1 MNTEAVNQEYQT
13 VNLSQL
19 TESLSNPRKT
29 FEHKALKEMAES
41 IRAVG
46 LLQPI
51 LVRPTATEGRFEI
64 VAGARR
70 FRAARLAEIESV
82 SVRVCQLS
90 DAQALEA
97 QVIENLIRADVHPYE
112 ETQGFLALMR
122 LDPTRYTAQELA
134 AKTGKS
140 VTFVLQRLKLADLI
154 PAAAKSF
161 QKDEIATG
169 HALLLARLSTPQQ
182 VEAFPHCFADVWLEG
197 KQKKRLVNVA
207 EFSHYIE
214 SNIILELSEAPFSR
228 EDDTLYPAAG
238 ACLNCPKRSGFN
250 TLLFPDVK
258 KDSCFDPACY
268 GEKVTRFIAASNLVQ
283 LAGDYRS
290 VPQGSAIVPRSKYT
304 VLKSGDRCGHAT
316 QGIVAIGNNTGA
328 ILTVCTSIECEKH
341 STVKPRPMPAAFGA
355 NPDAEDEPEPN
366 PIQGLRQ
373 EGRSDQQPPRDF
385 RRIEQKVKEET
396 VAQLRNEIGE
406 KIFTVPSADSME
418 LLAFM
423 VAYAVEDY
431 AEDFLTLWKVA
442 PQDEE
447 SNVETFEQLLAH
459 LASLSGK
466 EQTAAIFDMLLFSA
480 GGCDAY
486 NYRVSPT
493 VAKAAQL
500 YGVNVEEV
508 ETRVRRG
515 IMAQEAP
522 QIPQDQRGES
532 ADSEAA
538 AEPGNDATP
547 SPEDQLDETEMP
559 ELQDAEDTTADE
571 AEAQPAEA
579 EEVEQQEEEAS
590 TAAEPEEQP
599 RGKAEAAQDDEEE
612 PAEAEEAQQQEE
624 EASTIAEAEEQPT
637 VSAEATQGDEEEP
650 AEAEEV
656 QQQEEEA
663 STIVEAEEQP
673 TVSAEAAKNPGE
685 EQAEAQGTTKPPK
698 PRNRTRKGSGRTKRA
713 TITPPAKAAK
723 KRTAKG

>member
-82 SVRVCQLS
+82 SVRVCQLT

-122 LDPTRYTAQELA
+122 LDPARYTAQELA

-182 VEAFPHCFADVWLEG
+182 VEAFPHCFADVWLDS

-207 EFSHYIE
+207 EFSHYID

-228 EDDTLYPAAG
+228 EDDSLYPAAG

-283 LAGDYRS
+283 LAGDYRA

-341 STVKPRPMPAAFGA
+341 STVHPRPMRRSAAAPRLPA
-355 NPDAEDEPEPN
+355 
-366 PIQGLRQ
+366 
-373 EGRSDQQPPRDF
+373 
-385 RRIEQKVKEET
+385 
-396 VAQLRNEIGE
+396 
-406 KIFTVPSADSME
+406 
-418 LLAFM
+418 
-423 VAYAVEDY
+423 
-431 AEDFLTLWKVA
+431 
-442 PQDEE
+442 
-447 SNVETFEQLLAH
+447 H
-459 LASLSGK
+459 
-466 EQTAAIFDMLLFSA
+466 
-480 GGCDAY
+480 
-486 NYRVSPT
+486 
-493 VAKAAQL
+493 
-500 YGVNVEEV
+500 
-508 ETRVRRG
+508 
-515 IMAQEAP
+515 
-522 QIPQDQRGES
+522 RGES
-532 ADSEAA
+532 EGTDRRAA
-538 AEPGNDATP
+538 SQGVWRENLYRSIRRQHGAFGVHGCLCGGRLRRGFSYPLESRAAGRR
-547 SPEDQLDETEMP
+547 
-559 ELQDAEDTTADE
+559 
-571 AEAQPAEA
+571 
-579 EEVEQQEEEAS
+579 EQ
-590 TAAEPEEQP
+590 
-599 RGKAEAAQDDEEE
+599 R
-612 PAEAEEAQQQEE
+612 
-624 EASTIAEAEEQPT
+624 
-637 VSAEATQGDEEEP
+637 
-650 AEAEEV
+650 
-656 QQQEEEA
+656 
-663 STIVEAEEQP
+663 
-673 TVSAEAAKNPGE
+673 
-685 EQAEAQGTTKPPK
+685 
-698 PRNRTRKGSGRTKRA
+698 
-713 TITPPAKAAK
+713 
-723 KRTAKG
+723 

>member
-13 VNLSQL
+13 VTLSQL
-19 TESLSNPRKT
+19 TESLTNPRKT
-29 FEHKALKEMAES
+29 FDHKTLNEMAES

-70 FRAARLAEIESV
+70 FRAARLAEVESV
-82 SVRVCQLS
+82 CVRVCQLT
-90 DAQALEA
+90 DAQTLEA
-97 QVIENLIRADVHPYE
+97 QLIENLVRADVHPYE

-122 LDPTRYTAQELA
+122 LDPARYTAQELA

-283 LAGDYRS
+283 LAGDYRA

-341 STVKPRPMPAAFGA
+341 STVQRRPMPAAFGA
-355 NPDAEDEPEPN
+355 NPDAEDEEEPN

-373 EGRSDQQPPRDF
+373 DGRADQPPPRDF
-385 RRIEQKVKEET
+385 RRIEEKVKEET
-396 VAQLRNEIGE
+396 AAQLRKEFGE

-486 NYRVSPT
+486 NYRVSPS

-500 YGVNVEEV
+500 YGVNIEEV

-515 IMAQEAP
+515 IMDQEAP
-522 QIPQDQRGES
+522 QIPQEQRGES

-538 AEPGNDATP
+538 AEPENDATP
-547 SPEDQLDETEMP
+547 SPEEQLDEPEMP
-559 ELQDAEDTTADE
+559 ELQDAEDATSTADE
-571 AEAQPAEA
+571 EEPAEA
-579 EEVEQQEEEAS
+579 EEAQQQEEEAS
-590 TAAEPEEQP
+590 TVTEAEEQHTVN
-599 RGKAEAAQDDEEE
+599 AEAAQDDEEE
-612 PAEAEEAQQQEE
+612 PAEAEEVQQQEE

-637 VSAEATQGDEEEP
+637 VSAEAAQNPGEEP
-650 AEAEEV
+650 AEA
-656 QQQEEEA
+656 QR
-663 STIVEAEEQP
+663 
-673 TVSAEAAKNPGE
+673 
-685 EQAEAQGTTKPPK
+685 TTKPPK

-713 TITPPAKAAK
+713 AITPPAKAAK

>member
-1 MNTEAVNQEYQT
+1 
-13 VNLSQL
+13 
-19 TESLSNPRKT
+19 
-29 FEHKALKEMAES
+29 
-41 IRAVG
+41 
-46 LLQPI
+46 
-51 LVRPTATEGRFEI
+51 
-64 VAGARR
+64 
-70 FRAARLAEIESV
+70 
-82 SVRVCQLS
+82 
-90 DAQALEA
+90 
-97 QVIENLIRADVHPYE
+97 
-112 ETQGFLALMR
+112 
-122 LDPTRYTAQELA
+122 
-134 AKTGKS
+134 
-140 VTFVLQRLKLADLI
+140 LKLADLI

-182 VEAFPHCFADVWLEG
+182 VEAFPHCFADIWLEG

-207 EFSHYIE
+207 EFSHYID

-283 LAGDYRS
+283 LAGDYRA

-341 STVKPRPMPAAFGA
+341 STVQRRPMPAAFGA
-355 NPDAEDEPEPN
+355 NPDAEDEEEPN

-373 EGRSDQQPPRDF
+373 EGHADQPPPRDF
-385 RRIEQKVKEET
+385 RRIEEKVKEQT
-396 VAQLRNEIGE
+396 AAQLRKEFGE

-447 SNVETFEQLLAH
+447 SNVETFDQLLAH

-486 NYRVSPT
+486 NYRVSPS

-500 YGVNVEEV
+500 YGVNIEEV

-515 IMAQEAP
+515 IMDQEAP
-522 QIPQDQRGES
+522 QIPQEQRGES

-538 AEPGNDATP
+538 AEPENDATP
-547 SPEDQLDETEMP
+547 SPEEQLDEPEMP
-559 ELQDAEDTTADE
+559 ELQDAEDATADE

-590 TAAEPEEQP
+590 TAAEAEEQP
-599 RGKAEAAQDDEEE
+599 TVNAEAAQDDEEE
-612 PAEAEEAQQQEE
+612 PAEAGEARQQEE

-637 VSAEATQGDEEEP
+637 VN
-650 AEAEEV
+650 
-656 QQQEEEA
+656 
-663 STIVEAEEQP
+663 
-673 TVSAEAAKNPGE
+673 AEAAQNPGE

-713 TITPPAKAAK
+713 AITPPAKAAK

>member
-19 TESLSNPRKT
+19 TESLTNPRKT
-29 FEHKALKEMAES
+29 FDHKALKEMADS
-41 IRAVG
+41 ICAVG

-82 SVRVCQLS
+82 PVRVCELT
-90 DAQALEA
+90 DAQVIEA

-122 LDPTRYTAQELA
+122 LDPARYTAHELA

-169 HALLLARLSTPQQ
+169 HALLLARLSPAQQ
-182 VEAFPHCFADVWLEG
+182 EEAFPHCFADVWLEG
-197 KQKKRLVNVA
+197 KQKKRLVNVT
-207 EFSHYIE
+207 EFSHYID

-228 EDDTLYPAAG
+228 EDDTLYPEAG

-258 KDSCFDPACY
+258 KDSCFDAACY

-283 LAGDYRS
+283 LAGDYRA
-290 VPQGSAIVPRSKYT
+290 VPQGSATVPRSKYT
-304 VLKSGDRCGHAT
+304 VLKSGDRCSYAT
-316 QGIVAIGNNTGA
+316 QGIVAIGHNAGA

-366 PIQGLRQ
+366 ATQGFEQDR
-373 EGRSDQQPPRDF
+373 RSDQQPPRDF
-385 RRIEQKVKEET
+385 RRIEQKVKEAT
-396 VAQLRNEIGE
+396 AAQLRKEFGE
-406 KIFTVPSADSME
+406 KIFTVSSADSME

-447 SNVETFEQLLAH
+447 SNVETFDQLLAH
-459 LASLSGK
+459 LAGLSGK

-500 YGVNVEEV
+500 YGVSVEEV

-538 AEPGNDATP
+538 AEAENDATP
-547 SPEDQLDETEMP
+547 LPEDQLDESEMP
-559 ELQDAEDTTADE
+559 ELQEAEDATATADE
-571 AEAQPAEA
+571 AEEEPAET
-579 EEVEQQEEEAS
+579 EEAEQQKEEAS
-590 TAAEPEEQP
+590 TV
-599 RGKAEAAQDDEEE
+599 
-612 PAEAEEAQQQEE
+612 
-624 EASTIAEAEEQPT
+624 AEAEEQPT
-637 VSAEATQGDEEEP
+637 VNAEAVQDDEEEP

-656 QQQEEEA
+656 QQQEEGA
-663 STIVEAEEQP
+663 STIAEAEEQP
-673 TVSAEAAKNPGE
+673 TVNAEAARNPGE
-685 EQAEAQGTTKPPK
+685 QPAEAQATTKQPK
-698 PRNRTRKGSGRTKRA
+698 PRSRAGKGSGRTKRA
-713 TITPPAKAAK
+713 ATTPPTKAAK

>member
-1 MNTEAVNQEYQT
+1 
-13 VNLSQL
+13 
-19 TESLSNPRKT
+19 
-29 FEHKALKEMAES
+29 
-41 IRAVG
+41 
-46 LLQPI
+46 
-51 LVRPTATEGRFEI
+51 
-64 VAGARR
+64 
-70 FRAARLAEIESV
+70 
-82 SVRVCQLS
+82 
-90 DAQALEA
+90 
-97 QVIENLIRADVHPYE
+97 
-112 ETQGFLALMR
+112 LMR
-122 LDPTRYTAQELA
+122 LDPARYTAQELA

-182 VEAFPHCFADVWLEG
+182 VEAFPHCFADVWLDS
-197 KQKKRLVNVA
+197 KQKKRLVSVT
-207 EFSHYIE
+207 EFNHYID

-268 GEKVTRFIAASNLVQ
+268 GEKVSRFIAASNLVQ
-283 LAGDYRS
+283 LAGDYRA

-341 STVKPRPMPAAFGA
+341 STVQRRPMPAAFGA
-355 NPDAEDEPEPN
+355 NPDAEDEEEPN
-366 PIQGLRQ
+366 PVQGLRQ
-373 EGRSDQQPPRDF
+373 EGRADQPQPRDF
-385 RRIEQKVKEET
+385 RHIEQKVKEET
-396 VAQLRNEIGE
+396 AAQLRKEFGE
-406 KIFTVPSADSME
+406 KIFTVPSADSMG

-515 IMAQEAP
+515 IMAQEDQ
-522 QIPQDQRGES
+522 QIPQDQRDES
-532 ADSEAA
+532 
-538 AEPGNDATP
+538 
-547 SPEDQLDETEMP
+547 EMS
-559 ELQDAEDTTADE
+559 ELQDAEEATATADE
-571 AEAQPAEA
+571 AEEQPAEA
-579 EEVEQQEEEAS
+579 EEAQQQEEEAS
-590 TAAEPEEQP
+590 TIAEAEEQP
-599 RGKAEAAQDDEEE
+599 TVNAEAAQDDEEE

-624 EASTIAEAEEQPT
+624 EASTVVEAEEQPT
-637 VSAEATQGDEEEP
+637 VNAEATQDDEEEP

-656 QQQEEEA
+656 QQQEERA
-663 STIVEAEEQP
+663 STIAEAEEQP
-673 TVSAEAAKNPGE
+673 TVSAEAAQNPGE
-685 EQAEAQGTTKPPK
+685 EPAEVKGTPKPPK
-698 PRNRTRKGSGRTKRA
+698 PRNRTRKRSARTKRA
-713 TITPPAKAAK
+713 VITPPAKAAK
-723 KRTAKG
+723 KRTSKG

>member
-13 VNLSQL
+13 VTLSQL
-19 TESLSNPRKT
+19 TESLTNPRKT
-29 FEHKALKEMAES
+29 FDHKALNEMAES

-122 LDPTRYTAQELA
+122 LDPARYTAQELA

-207 EFSHYIE
+207 EFSHYID

-228 EDDTLYPAAG
+228 EDDSLYPAAG

-283 LAGDYRS
+283 LAGDYRA

-341 STVKPRPMPAAFGA
+341 STVQPRPMPAAFGA
-355 NPDAEDEPEPN
+355 NPDAEDEEEPN

-373 EGRSDQQPPRDF
+373 EGRADQPPPRDF
-385 RRIEQKVKEET
+385 RRIEQKVKEQT
-396 VAQLRNEIGE
+396 AAQLRKEFGE

-486 NYRVSPT
+486 NYRVSPS

-508 ETRVRRG
+508 ETRVRRD

-522 QIPQDQRGES
+522 QIPQEQRGES
-532 ADSEAA
+532 ADSEATV
-538 AEPGNDATP
+538 EPGNDATP
-547 SPEDQLDETEMP
+547 SPEDQLDEPEMP
-559 ELQDAEDTTADE
+559 ELQDAEAAQGDE
-571 AEAQPAEA
+571 EEPAETEEAQQQEEVASTAAEA
-579 EEVEQQEEEAS
+579 EEQPTANAEAAQGDEEEPAETEEAQQQEEEAS
-590 TAAEPEEQP
+590 TVAEAEEQP
-599 RGKAEAAQDDEEE
+599 TVNAEAAQDDEEE

-624 EASTIAEAEEQPT
+624 EASTEIEAEEQPT
-637 VSAEATQGDEEEP
+637 VNVEAAQEPGEEP
-650 AEAEEV
+650 AEV
-656 QQQEEEA
+656 
-663 STIVEAEEQP
+663 
-673 TVSAEAAKNPGE
+673 
-685 EQAEAQGTTKPPK
+685 QGTPKPPK
-698 PRNRTRKGSGRTKRA
+698 PRSRTKKGNGRTKRA
-713 TITPPAKAAK
+713 AITPPTKAAK

>member
-1 MNTEAVNQEYQT
+1 
-13 VNLSQL
+13 
-19 TESLSNPRKT
+19 
-29 FEHKALKEMAES
+29 
-41 IRAVG
+41 
-46 LLQPI
+46 LQPI

-82 SVRVCQLS
+82 PVRVRELT
-90 DAQALEA
+90 DAQVIEA

-122 LDPTRYTAQELA
+122 LDPARYTAHELA

-341 STVKPRPMPAAFGA
+341 STVQRRPMPAGFNSTPVSPGA

-366 PIQGLRQ
+366 ATQGFEQDR
-373 EGRSDQQPPRDF
+373 RSDQQPPRDF
-385 RRIEQKVKEET
+385 RHIEQKVKEQT
-396 VAQLRNEIGE
+396 AAQLRKEFGE
-406 KIFTVPSADSME
+406 KIFTVPSADSMG

-447 SNVETFEQLLAH
+447 SNVETFDQLLAH

-486 NYRVSPT
+486 NYRVSPS

-500 YGVNVEEV
+500 YGVSVEEV

-538 AEPGNDATP
+538 AEPANDATP
-547 SPEDQLDETEMP
+547 LPEDQLDESEMP
-559 ELQDAEDTTADE
+559 ELQDAEEATATADE
-571 AEAQPAEA
+571 AEEQPTVNAEA
-579 EEVEQQEEEAS
+579 
-590 TAAEPEEQP
+590 T
-599 RGKAEAAQDDEEE
+599 QDDEEE

-637 VSAEATQGDEEEP
+637 VNAEAAQGDKEEP

-663 STIVEAEEQP
+663 STITEAEEQP
-673 TVSAEAAKNPGE
+673 TVSAEAAQNPGE

-713 TITPPAKAAK
+713 AITPPAKAAK

>member
-19 TESLSNPRKT
+19 TESLTNPRKT
-29 FEHKALKEMAES
+29 FDHKALNEMAES

-70 FRAARLAEIESV
+70 FRAARLAEIDSV

-122 LDPTRYTAQELA
+122 LDPARYTAQELA

-182 VEAFPHCFADVWLEG
+182 VEAFPHCFADIWLEG

-207 EFSHYIE
+207 EFSHYID

-283 LAGDYRS
+283 LAGDYRA

-341 STVKPRPMPAAFGA
+341 STVQRRPMPAAFGA
-355 NPDAEDEPEPN
+355 NPDAEDEEEPN

-373 EGRSDQQPPRDF
+373 EGRADQQPPRDF
-385 RRIEQKVKEET
+385 RRIEEKVKEQT
-396 VAQLRNEIGE
+396 AAQLRKEFGE
-406 KIFTVPSADSME
+406 KIFTVPSADSMA

-466 EQTAAIFDMLLFSA
+466 EQTTAIFDMLLFSA

-486 NYRVSPT
+486 NYRVSPS

-508 ETRVRRG
+508 ETRVRRD

-522 QIPQDQRGES
+522 QIPQDQRDVS
-532 ADSEAA
+532 ADSLAA
-538 AEPGNDATP
+538 AEPENDATP
-547 SPEDQLDETEMP
+547 SPEDQLDESEMS
-559 ELQDAEDTTADE
+559 ELQDAEEATATADE
-571 AEAQPAEA
+571 AE
-579 EEVEQQEEEAS
+579 
-590 TAAEPEEQP
+590 EQP
-599 RGKAEAAQDDEEE
+599 
-612 PAEAEEAQQQEE
+612 
-624 EASTIAEAEEQPT
+624 AEAEEQPT
-637 VSAEATQGDEEEP
+637 VN
-650 AEAEEV
+650 
-656 QQQEEEA
+656 
-663 STIVEAEEQP
+663 
-673 TVSAEAAKNPGE
+673 AEAAQNPGE

-713 TITPPAKAAK
+713 AIAPPAKAAK

>member
-19 TESLSNPRKT
+19 TESLTNPRKT
-29 FEHKALKEMAES
+29 FDHKALDEMAES

-82 SVRVCQLS
+82 SVRVCQLT

-122 LDPTRYTAQELA
+122 LDPVRYTAQELA

-161 QKDEIATG
+161 HKDEIATG
-169 HALLLARLSTPQQ
+169 HALLLARLSPAQQ

-207 EFSHYIE
+207 EFSHYID

-228 EDDTLYPAAG
+228 EDDTLYPEAG

-258 KDSCFDPACY
+258 KDSCFDAACY

-304 VLKSGDRCGHAT
+304 ILKSGDRCGHAT

-341 STVKPRPMPAAFGA
+341 STVQPRPMPAAFGASSFTPGA

-373 EGRSDQQPPRDF
+373 EGRADQPPPRDF
-385 RRIEQKVKEET
+385 RRIEEKVKEQT
-396 VAQLRNEIGE
+396 AAQLRKEFGE

-447 SNVETFEQLLAH
+447 SNEASGEPFDQLLAH
-459 LASLSGK
+459 LAGLSGK
-466 EQTAAIFDMLLFSA
+466 EQTTAIFDMLLFSA

-486 NYRVSPT
+486 NYRVSPS

-500 YGVNVEEV
+500 YGVNIEEV

-522 QIPQDQRGES
+522 QIPQDKRGES
-532 ADSEAA
+532 ADSETA

-547 SPEDQLDETEMP
+547 SPEDQLDESEMP
-559 ELQDAEDTTADE
+559 ELQDAEDATAAADE
-571 AEAQPAEA
+571 AEAQQAE
-579 EEVEQQEEEAS
+579 
-590 TAAEPEEQP
+590 T
-599 RGKAEAAQDDEEE
+599 
-612 PAEAEEAQQQEE
+612 EEAQQQEE
-624 EASTIAEAEEQPT
+624 EASTVAE
-637 VSAEATQGDEEEP
+637 S
-650 AEAEEV
+650 
-656 QQQEEEA
+656 
-663 STIVEAEEQP
+663 EEQP
-673 TVSAEAAKNPGE
+673 TVSAEAAQNSGE
-685 EQAEAQGTTKPPK
+685 EPVEAQGTPKPPK
-698 PRNRTRKGSGRTKRA
+698 PRSKAGKRSARTKRA
-713 TITPPAKAAK
+713 AITPPAKAAK
-723 KRTAKG
+723 KRTSKG

>member
-19 TESLSNPRKT
+19 TESLTNPRKT
-29 FEHKALKEMAES
+29 FDHKTLNEMAES

-82 SVRVCQLS
+82 SVRVCQLT

-122 LDPTRYTAQELA
+122 LDPARYTAQELA

-207 EFSHYIE
+207 EFSHYID

-341 STVKPRPMPAAFGA
+341 STVQPRPMPAAFGA
-355 NPDAEDEPEPN
+355 NPDAEDEEEPN

-373 EGRSDQQPPRDF
+373 EGRADQPPPRDF

-396 VAQLRNEIGE
+396 AAQLRKEFGE

-466 EQTAAIFDMLLFSA
+466 EQTTAIFDMLLFSA

-486 NYRVSPT
+486 NYRVSPS

-500 YGVNVEEV
+500 YGVSVEEV

-515 IMAQEAP
+515 IMDQEAQ
-522 QIPQDQRGES
+522 QIPQDQRDES

-538 AEPGNDATP
+538 AERENDATP
-547 SPEDQLDETEMP
+547 SPEEQLDEPEMP
-559 ELQDAEDTTADE
+559 ELQDAEDATADE
-571 AEAQPAEA
+571 AEVQQAENEEAQR
-579 EEVEQQEEEAS
+579 QEEEAS
-590 TAAEPEEQP
+590 TVAKAEEQSTVN
-599 RGKAEAAQDDEEE
+599 AEATQGDEEE

-624 EASTIAEAEEQPT
+624 VASTIAEAEEQPT
-637 VSAEATQGDEEEP
+637 VSAEAAQ
-650 AEAEEV
+650 
-656 QQQEEEA
+656 
-663 STIVEAEEQP
+663 
-673 TVSAEAAKNPGE
+673 NPGE
-685 EQAEAQGTTKPPK
+685 VPAEVQGTPKPPK
-698 PRNRTRKGSGRTKRA
+698 PRSKASKRSGRTKRA
-713 TITPPAKAAK
+713 AITPPAKAAK
-723 KRTAKG
+723 KRTSKG

>member
-82 SVRVCQLS
+82 SVRVCQLT

-122 LDPTRYTAQELA
+122 LDPARYTAQELA

-182 VEAFPHCFADVWLEG
+182 VEAFPHCFADVWLDS

-207 EFSHYIE
+207 EFSHYID

-228 EDDTLYPAAG
+228 EDDSLYPAAG

-283 LAGDYRS
+283 LAGDYRA

-341 STVKPRPMPAAFGA
+341 STVQPRPMPAAFGASPVTPGA

-366 PIQGLRQ
+366 SIQGHR
-373 EGRSDQQPPRDF
+373 EDSRSDQQPPRDF

-396 VAQLRNEIGE
+396 AAQLRKEFGE

-500 YGVNVEEV
+500 YGVSVEEV

-515 IMAQEAP
+515 IMAQEAQ

-538 AEPGNDATP
+538 AEPANDATP
-547 SPEDQLDETEMP
+547 MPEDELDETEMP
-559 ELQDAEDTTADE
+559 ELQEAEEATATADE
-571 AEAQPAEA
+571 AEAQPAE
-579 EEVEQQEEEAS
+579 
-590 TAAEPEEQP
+590 T
-599 RGKAEAAQDDEEE
+599 
-612 PAEAEEAQQQEE
+612 EEAQQQEE
-624 EASTIAEAEEQPT
+624 EASTVAEAEEQPT
-637 VSAEATQGDEEEP
+637 VNAEAAQEPGEEP
-650 AEAEEV
+650 AEA
-656 QQQEEEA
+656 
-663 STIVEAEEQP
+663 
-673 TVSAEAAKNPGE
+673 
-685 EQAEAQGTTKPPK
+685 QGTPKPPK
-698 PRNRTRKGSGRTKRA
+698 PRSRTKKGNGRTKRA
-713 TITPPAKAAK
+713 AITPPTKAAK

>member
-13 VNLSQL
+13 VTLSQL
-19 TESLSNPRKT
+19 TESLTNPRKT
-29 FEHKALKEMAES
+29 FDHKALNEMAES

-122 LDPTRYTAQELA
+122 LDPARYTAQELA

-169 HALLLARLSTPQQ
+169 HALLLARLSTAQQ

-207 EFSHYIE
+207 EFSHYID

-228 EDDTLYPAAG
+228 EDDTLYPEAG

-341 STVKPRPMPAAFGA
+341 STVQPRPMPAAFGASPVTPGA

-366 PIQGLRQ
+366 SIQGLRQ
-373 EGRSDQQPPRDF
+373 EGRADQPPPRDF
-385 RRIEQKVKEET
+385 RRIEEKVKEQT
-396 VAQLRNEIGE
+396 AAQLRKEFGE

-447 SNVETFEQLLAH
+447 SNEASGEPFDQLLAH
-459 LASLSGK
+459 LAGLSGK

-486 NYRVSPT
+486 NYRVSPS

-500 YGVNVEEV
+500 YGVNIEEV

-547 SPEDQLDETEMP
+547 SPEDQLDETEMQ
-559 ELQDAEDTTADE
+559 ELQDAEDATAPADE
-571 AEAQPAEA
+571 AEAQPADT
-579 EEVEQQEEEAS
+579 EETQQQKEVAS
-590 TAAEPEEQP
+590 TAAEAEEQP
-599 RGKAEAAQDDEEE
+599 TVNAEAAQDDEEE
-612 PAEAEEAQQQEE
+612 PAETEEAQQQEE
-624 EASTIAEAEEQPT
+624 VSSTVAEAEEQPT
-637 VSAEATQGDEEEP
+637 VNAGAAQEPGEEP
-650 AEAEEV
+650 AEA
-656 QQQEEEA
+656 
-663 STIVEAEEQP
+663 
-673 TVSAEAAKNPGE
+673 
-685 EQAEAQGTTKPPK
+685 QGTPKPPK
-698 PRNRTRKGSGRTKRA
+698 PRSRTKKGNGRTKRA
-713 TITPPAKAAK
+713 AITPPTKAAK

>member
-19 TESLSNPRKT
+19 TESLTNPRKT
-29 FEHKALKEMAES
+29 FDHKTLNEMAES

-70 FRAARLAEIESV
+70 FRAARLAEVESV
-82 SVRVCQLS
+82 CVRVCQLT
-90 DAQALEA
+90 DAQTLEA
-97 QVIENLIRADVHPYE
+97 QLIENLVRADVHPYE

-122 LDPTRYTAQELA
+122 LDPARYTAQELA

-228 EDDTLYPAAG
+228 EDDTLYSAAG

-258 KDSCFDPACY
+258 KDSCFDAACY

-283 LAGDYRS
+283 LAGDYRA
-290 VPQGSAIVPRSKYT
+290 VPQGSDTVPRSKYT
-304 VLKSGDRCGHAT
+304 VLKSGDRCSYAT
-316 QGIVAIGNNTGA
+316 QGIVAIGHNAGA

-341 STVKPRPMPAAFGA
+341 STVQRRPMPAAFGA

-366 PIQGLRQ
+366 TTQGFEQDR
-373 EGRSDQQPPRDF
+373 RSDQPPPRDF

-396 VAQLRNEIGE
+396 AAQLRKEFGE
-406 KIFTVPSADSME
+406 KIFTVSSADSMG

-466 EQTAAIFDMLLFSA
+466 EQTTAIFDMLLFSA

-500 YGVNVEEV
+500 YGVSVEEV

-515 IMAQEAP
+515 IMAQEAQ

-538 AEPGNDATP
+538 AEPENDATP
-547 SPEDQLDETEMP
+547 LPEDQLDESEMP
-559 ELQDAEDTTADE
+559 ELQEAEEATATADE
-571 AEAQPAEA
+571 A
-579 EEVEQQEEEAS
+579 
-590 TAAEPEEQP
+590 
-599 RGKAEAAQDDEEE
+599 EEE
-612 PAEAEEAQQQEE
+612 PAEAEA
-624 EASTIAEAEEQPT
+624 QPT
-637 VSAEATQGDEEEP
+637 VNAEAAQDEEEEP

-663 STIVEAEEQP
+663 STIAEAEAQP
-673 TVSAEAAKNPGE
+673 TVNAEAAQNPGE

-713 TITPPAKAAK
+713 AITPPAKAAK

>member
-13 VNLSQL
+13 LSLLQL
-19 TESLSNPRKT
+19 TESLTNPRKT
-29 FEHKALKEMAES
+29 FDHKALNEMAES

-82 SVRVCQLS
+82 SVRVCQLT

-122 LDPTRYTAQELA
+122 LDPARYTAQELA

-169 HALLLARLSTPQQ
+169 HALLLARLSPAQQ
-182 VEAFPHCFADVWLEG
+182 EEAFSHCFADVWLEG

-207 EFSHYIE
+207 EFSHYID
-214 SNIILELSEAPFSR
+214 SNIVLELSEAPFSR
-228 EDDTLYPAAG
+228 EDDTLHPEAG

-268 GEKVTRFIAASNLVQ
+268 SEKLTRFIAASNLVQ
-283 LAGDYRS
+283 LAGDYRP

-304 VLKSGDRCGHAT
+304 VLKPGDRCSHAT
-316 QGIVAIGNNTGA
+316 QGIVAIGHNAGA
-328 ILTVCTSIECEKH
+328 ILTVCTSVECEKH
-341 STVKPRPMPAAFGA
+341 STVQPRPMPAAFNA
-355 NPDAEDEPEPN
+355 NPDAEDEPEPT

-373 EGRSDQQPPRDF
+373 EGRSEEQPPRDF
-385 RRIEQKVKEET
+385 RRIEQKVKEQT
-396 VAQLRNEIGE
+396 AAQLRKEFSE
-406 KIFTVPSADSME
+406 KIFTVPSADNME

-447 SNVETFEQLLAH
+447 SNETRGEPFDQLLAH
-459 LASLSGK
+459 LAGLSGK

-486 NYRVSPT
+486 NYRVSPS

-500 YGVNVEEV
+500 YGVNIEEV
-508 ETRVRRG
+508 ETQVRCG

-522 QIPQDQRGES
+522 QIPQDQCGES

-547 SPEDQLDETEMP
+547 SPEDKLDEPELP
-559 ELQDAEDTTADE
+559 ELQDAEDATATADE
-571 AEAQPAEA
+571 AA
-579 EEVEQQEEEAS
+579 V
-590 TAAEPEEQP
+590 
-599 RGKAEAAQDDEEE
+599 AAQDDEEE
-612 PAEAEEAQQQEE
+612 PAEAEEDQQQEEVASTVAEAEEQPTVGAEAAQDDEEEPAETEEAQQQEE
-624 EASTIAEAEEQPT
+624 VASTIAEAEERPM
-637 VSAEATQGDEEEP
+637 VNAEAAQNPGEEP
-650 AEAEEV
+650 AEA
-656 QQQEEEA
+656 
-663 STIVEAEEQP
+663 
-673 TVSAEAAKNPGE
+673 
-685 EQAEAQGTTKPPK
+685 QGTPQPPK
-698 PRNRTRKGSGRTKRA
+698 PRSRAGKGSGRTKRA
-713 TITPPAKAAK
+713 ATTPPAKAAK
-723 KRTAKG
+723 KRTSKG

>member
-19 TESLSNPRKT
+19 TESLTNPRKT
-29 FEHKALKEMAES
+29 FDHKALNEMAES

-82 SVRVCQLS
+82 SVRVCQLT

-122 LDPTRYTAQELA
+122 LDPARYTAQELA

-207 EFSHYIE
+207 EFSHYID

-283 LAGDYRS
+283 LAGDYRA

-341 STVKPRPMPAAFGA
+341 STVQRRPMPAAFGA
-355 NPDAEDEPEPN
+355 NPDAEDEEEPN

-373 EGRSDQQPPRDF
+373 EGRADQPPPRDF
-385 RRIEQKVKEET
+385 RRIEEKVKEQT
-396 VAQLRNEIGE
+396 AAQLRKEFGE

-486 NYRVSPT
+486 NYRVSPS

-547 SPEDQLDETEMP
+547 SPEDQLDESEMP
-559 ELQDAEDTTADE
+559 ELQDAEDATAPADE
-571 AEAQPAEA
+571 RSQPAETEEPNSKRKWPAQQPRPKTANSERRQGDEEEPA
-579 EEVEQQEEEAS
+579 ETEEAQQQEEEAS
-590 TAAEPEEQP
+590 TVAEAEEQP
-599 RGKAEAAQDDEEE
+599 TVNAEAAQDDEEE

-637 VSAEATQGDEEEP
+637 VN
-650 AEAEEV
+650 
-656 QQQEEEA
+656 
-663 STIVEAEEQP
+663 
-673 TVSAEAAKNPGE
+673 AEAAQNPGE
-685 EQAEAQGTTKPPK
+685 EPAEAQGTTKPPK

-713 TITPPAKAAK
+713 AITPPAKAAK

>member
-13 VNLSQL
+13 VTLSQL
-19 TESLSNPRKT
+19 TESLTNPRKT
-29 FEHKALKEMAES
+29 FDYKALNEMAES

-70 FRAARLAEIESV
+70 FRAARLAEVESV
-82 SVRVCQLS
+82 SVRVCQLT

-122 LDPTRYTAQELA
+122 LDPARYTAQELA

-169 HALLLARLSTPQQ
+169 HALLLARLSMPQQ

-207 EFSHYIE
+207 EFSHYID

-228 EDDTLYPAAG
+228 EDDTLYPEAG

-258 KDSCFDPACY
+258 KDSCFDAACY

-283 LAGDYRS
+283 LAGDYRA
-290 VPQGSAIVPRSKYT
+290 VPQGSATVPRSKYT

-341 STVKPRPMPAAFGA
+341 STVQRRPMPAAFYSNPVTPGT
-355 NPDAEDEPEPN
+355 NPDAEDEEEPN
-366 PIQGLRQ
+366 ATQGVEQ
-373 EGRSDQQPPRDF
+373 DSRSDQQPPRDF

-396 VAQLRNEIGE
+396 AAQLRKEFGE
-406 KIFTVPSADSME
+406 KIFTVPSADSMG

-466 EQTAAIFDMLLFSA
+466 EQTTAIFDMLLFSA

-515 IMAQEAP
+515 IMAQEAQ
-522 QIPQDQRGES
+522 QIPQDQRGEF
-532 ADSEAA
+532 ADSEAE
-538 AEPGNDATP
+538 AEPANDATP
-547 SPEDQLDETEMP
+547 SPEDLLDEPEMP
-559 ELQDAEDTTADE
+559 ELQDAEDATATAAE
-571 AEAQPAEA
+571 AEAQQAET
-579 EEVEQQEEEAS
+579 EE
-590 TAAEPEEQP
+590 
-599 RGKAEAAQDDEEE
+599 D
-612 PAEAEEAQQQEE
+612 QQQEE
-624 EASTIAEAEEQPT
+624 EASTVAEAEEQPT
-637 VSAEATQGDEEEP
+637 VNAEATQDDEEEP

-663 STIVEAEEQP
+663 ITIAEAEEQP
-673 TVSAEAAKNPGE
+673 TVSAEAVQNPGE
-685 EQAEAQGTTKPPK
+685 EQAEVKGTPKPPK
-698 PRNRTRKGSGRTKRA
+698 PRSKASKRSSRTKRA
-713 TITPPAKAAK
+713 AITPPAKAAK
-723 KRTAKG
+723 KRTSKG

>member
-82 SVRVCQLS
+82 PVRVRELT
-90 DAQALEA
+90 DAQVIEA

-122 LDPTRYTAQELA
+122 LDPARYTAQELA

-207 EFSHYIE
+207 EFSHYID

-228 EDDTLYPAAG
+228 EDDTLYAVAG

-341 STVKPRPMPAAFGA
+341 STVQPRPMPAAFGA
-355 NPDAEDEPEPN
+355 NPDAEDEEEPN

-373 EGRSDQQPPRDF
+373 EGRADQPPPRDF
-385 RRIEQKVKEET
+385 RRIEEKVKEET
-396 VAQLRNEIGE
+396 AAQLRKEFSE
-406 KIFTVPSADSME
+406 KIFSVPSADSME

-447 SNVETFEQLLAH
+447 SNEASGEPFDQLLAH
-459 LASLSGK
+459 LAGLSGK
-466 EQTAAIFDMLLFSA
+466 EQTTAIFDMLLFSA

-486 NYRVSPT
+486 NYRVSPS

-500 YGVNVEEV
+500 YSVNVEEV

-559 ELQDAEDTTADE
+559 ELQDAEDAIAPADE
-571 AEAQPAEA
+571 AEAQPAE
-579 EEVEQQEEEAS
+579 
-590 TAAEPEEQP
+590 T
-599 RGKAEAAQDDEEE
+599 
-612 PAEAEEAQQQEE
+612 EEAQQQEE
-624 EASTIAEAEEQPT
+624 EASTVAEAEEQPT
-637 VSAEATQGDEEEP
+637 VNAEAAQEPGEEP
-650 AEAEEV
+650 AEA
-656 QQQEEEA
+656 
-663 STIVEAEEQP
+663 
-673 TVSAEAAKNPGE
+673 
-685 EQAEAQGTTKPPK
+685 QGTPKPPK
-698 PRNRTRKGSGRTKRA
+698 PRSRTKKGNGRTKRA
-713 TITPPAKAAK
+713 AITPPTKAAK

>member
-1 MNTEAVNQEYQT
+1 
-13 VNLSQL
+13 
-19 TESLSNPRKT
+19 
-29 FEHKALKEMAES
+29 
-41 IRAVG
+41 
-46 LLQPI
+46 
-51 LVRPTATEGRFEI
+51 
-64 VAGARR
+64 
-70 FRAARLAEIESV
+70 
-82 SVRVCQLS
+82 
-90 DAQALEA
+90 
-97 QVIENLIRADVHPYE
+97 
-112 ETQGFLALMR
+112 
-122 LDPTRYTAQELA
+122 
-134 AKTGKS
+134 
-140 VTFVLQRLKLADLI
+140 
-154 PAAAKSF
+154 
-161 QKDEIATG
+161 
-169 HALLLARLSTPQQ
+169 
-182 VEAFPHCFADVWLEG
+182 
-197 KQKKRLVNVA
+197 
-207 EFSHYIE
+207 
-214 SNIILELSEAPFSR
+214 
-228 EDDTLYPAAG
+228 
-238 ACLNCPKRSGFN
+238 
-250 TLLFPDVK
+250 VK

-290 VPQGSAIVPRSKYT
+290 VPQGSAIVPRSRYT

-341 STVKPRPMPAAFGA
+341 STVQPRPMPAAFGA

-373 EGRSDQQPPRDF
+373 DGRADQPPPRDF
-385 RRIEQKVKEET
+385 RRIEQKVKEQT
-396 VAQLRNEIGE
+396 AAQLRKEFGE

-486 NYRVSPT
+486 NYRVSPS

-508 ETRVRRG
+508 ETRVRRD

-522 QIPQDQRGES
+522 QIPQEQRGES
-532 ADSEAA
+532 ADSEATV
-538 AEPGNDATP
+538 EPGNDATP
-547 SPEDQLDETEMP
+547 SPEDQLDEPEMP
-559 ELQDAEDTTADE
+559 ELQDAEAAQGDE
-571 AEAQPAEA
+571 EEPAETEEAQQQEEVASTAAEA
-579 EEVEQQEEEAS
+579 EEQPTANAEAAQGDEEEPAETEEAQQQEEEAS
-590 TAAEPEEQP
+590 TVAEAEEQP
-599 RGKAEAAQDDEEE
+599 TVNAEAAQDDEEE

-624 EASTIAEAEEQPT
+624 EASTEIEAEEQPT
-637 VSAEATQGDEEEP
+637 VNVEAAQEPGEEP
-650 AEAEEV
+650 AEV
-656 QQQEEEA
+656 
-663 STIVEAEEQP
+663 
-673 TVSAEAAKNPGE
+673 
-685 EQAEAQGTTKPPK
+685 QGTPKPPK
-698 PRNRTRKGSGRTKRA
+698 PRSRTKKGNGRTKRA
-713 TITPPAKAAK
+713 AITPPTKAAK

>member
-19 TESLSNPRKT
+19 TESLTNPRKT
-29 FEHKALKEMAES
+29 FDHKALNEMAES

-51 LVRPTATEGRFEI
+51 LVRPTATEGLFEI

-70 FRAARLAEIESV
+70 FRAARLAEIEAV

-122 LDPTRYTAQELA
+122 LDPARYTAQELA

-161 QKDEIATG
+161 HKDEIATG
-169 HALLLARLSTPQQ
+169 HALLLARLSTAQQ

-197 KQKKRLVNVA
+197 KQKKRLVSVT
-207 EFSHYIE
+207 EFSHYID
-214 SNIILELSEAPFSR
+214 SNIVLELSEAPFCR
-228 EDDTLYPAAG
+228 DDDTLYPVAG

-258 KDSCFDPACY
+258 KDSCFDAACY

-283 LAGDYRS
+283 LAGDYRA
-290 VPQGSAIVPRSKYT
+290 VPQGSATVPRSKYT
-304 VLKSGDRCGHAT
+304 VLKSGDRCSYAT
-316 QGIVAIGNNTGA
+316 QGIVAIGLNAGA

-366 PIQGLRQ
+366 ATQGFEQDR
-373 EGRSDQQPPRDF
+373 RSDQQPPRDF

-396 VAQLRNEIGE
+396 AAQLRKEFGE
-406 KIFTVPSADSME
+406 KIFTVPSADSMG

-447 SNVETFEQLLAH
+447 SNVETFDQLLAH

-500 YGVNVEEV
+500 YGVSVEEV

-538 AEPGNDATP
+538 AEPENDATP
-547 SPEDQLDETEMP
+547 SPEDQLDEPEMP
-559 ELQDAEDTTADE
+559 EIQDA
-571 AEAQPAEA
+571 
-579 EEVEQQEEEAS
+579 EEAS
-590 TAAEPEEQP
+590 TA
-599 RGKAEAAQDDEEE
+599 
-612 PAEAEEAQQQEE
+612 
-624 EASTIAEAEEQPT
+624 AEAEEQPT
-637 VSAEATQGDEEEP
+637 VNAEAAQNPGEEP
-650 AEAEEV
+650 AEA
-656 QQQEEEA
+656 
-663 STIVEAEEQP
+663 
-673 TVSAEAAKNPGE
+673 
-685 EQAEAQGTTKPPK
+685 QGTPKPPK
-698 PRNRTRKGSGRTKRA
+698 PRSKAGKRSGRTKRA
-713 TITPPAKAAK
+713 AITPPAKAAK
-723 KRTAKG
+723 KRTSKG

>member
-82 SVRVCQLS
+82 PVRVRELT
-90 DAQALEA
+90 DAQVIEA

-122 LDPTRYTAQELA
+122 LDPARYTAQELA

-169 HALLLARLSTPQQ
+169 HALLLARLSPAQQ

-207 EFSHYIE
+207 EFSHYID

-228 EDDTLYPAAG
+228 EDETLYPAAG

-341 STVKPRPMPAAFGA
+341 STVQPRPMPAAFGA
-355 NPDAEDEPEPN
+355 NPDAEDEEEPN

-373 EGRSDQQPPRDF
+373 EGRADQPPPRDF
-385 RRIEQKVKEET
+385 RRIEEKVKEET
-396 VAQLRNEIGE
+396 AAQLRKEFSE
-406 KIFTVPSADSME
+406 KIFSVPSADSME

-447 SNVETFEQLLAH
+447 SNEASGEPFDQLLAH
-459 LASLSGK
+459 LAGLSGK
-466 EQTAAIFDMLLFSA
+466 EQTTAIFDMLLFSA

-486 NYRVSPT
+486 NYRVSPS

-500 YGVNVEEV
+500 YSVNVEEV

-559 ELQDAEDTTADE
+559 ELQDAEDAIAPADE
-571 AEAQPAEA
+571 AEAQPAE
-579 EEVEQQEEEAS
+579 
-590 TAAEPEEQP
+590 T
-599 RGKAEAAQDDEEE
+599 
-612 PAEAEEAQQQEE
+612 EEAQQQEE
-624 EASTIAEAEEQPT
+624 EASTVAEAEEQPT
-637 VSAEATQGDEEEP
+637 VNAEAAQEPGEEP
-650 AEAEEV
+650 AEA
-656 QQQEEEA
+656 
-663 STIVEAEEQP
+663 
-673 TVSAEAAKNPGE
+673 
-685 EQAEAQGTTKPPK
+685 QGTPKPPK
-698 PRNRTRKGSGRTKRA
+698 PRSRTKKGNGRTKRA
-713 TITPPAKAAK
+713 AITPPTKAAK

>member
-13 VNLSQL
+13 VTLSQL
-19 TESLSNPRKT
+19 TESLTNPRKT
-29 FEHKALKEMAES
+29 FDHKALNEMAES

-122 LDPTRYTAQELA
+122 LDPARYTAQELA

-207 EFSHYIE
+207 EFSHYID

-228 EDDTLYPAAG
+228 EDDSLYPAAG

-290 VPQGSAIVPRSKYT
+290 VPQGSAIVPRSRYT

-341 STVKPRPMPAAFGA
+341 STVQPRPMPVAFGA
-355 NPDAEDEPEPN
+355 NPDAEDEEEPN

-373 EGRSDQQPPRDF
+373 EGRADQPPPRDF
-385 RRIEQKVKEET
+385 RRIEQKVKEQT
-396 VAQLRNEIGE
+396 AAQLRKEFGE

-500 YGVNVEEV
+500 YGVSVEEV

-538 AEPGNDATP
+538 AEQANDATP
-547 SPEDQLDETEMP
+547 LPEDQLDESEMS
-559 ELQDAEDTTADE
+559 ELQDAEEATATADE
-571 AEAQPAEA
+571 AEAQP
-579 EEVEQQEEEAS
+579 
-590 TAAEPEEQP
+590 
-599 RGKAEAAQDDEEE
+599 
-612 PAEAEEAQQQEE
+612 
-624 EASTIAEAEEQPT
+624 AEAEEQPT

-663 STIVEAEEQP
+663 STIAEAEEQP
-673 TVSAEAAKNPGE
+673 TVNAEAAQGDEEEPAEAEEVQQQEEEASTVAEAEEQPTVNAEAAQNPGE
-685 EQAEAQGTTKPPK
+685 EQAEAQGTTKPLK
-698 PRNRTRKGSGRTKRA
+698 PRSRTKKGNGRTKRA
-713 TITPPAKAAK
+713 AITPPTKAAK

>member
-19 TESLSNPRKT
+19 TESLTNPRKT
-29 FEHKALKEMAES
+29 FDHKTLNEMAES

-70 FRAARLAEIESV
+70 FRAARLAEVESV
-82 SVRVCQLS
+82 CVRVCQLT
-90 DAQALEA
+90 DAQTLEA
-97 QVIENLIRADVHPYE
+97 QLIENLIRADVHPYE

-122 LDPTRYTAQELA
+122 LDPARYTAQELA

-207 EFSHYIE
+207 EFSHYID

-228 EDDTLYPAAG
+228 EDDTLYPEAG

-341 STVKPRPMPAAFGA
+341 STVQRRPMPAAFYSAPVTPGT

-366 PIQGLRQ
+366 ATQGFEQ
-373 EGRSDQQPPRDF
+373 EGCADQQPPRDF
-385 RRIEQKVKEET
+385 RHIEQKVKEET
-396 VAQLRNEIGE
+396 AAQLRKEFGE
-406 KIFTVPSADSME
+406 KIFTVPSADSMG

-459 LASLSGK
+459 LAGLSGK

-500 YGVNVEEV
+500 YGVSVEEV

-515 IMAQEAP
+515 IMDQEAQ
-522 QIPQDQRGES
+522 QIPQDQRDES

-538 AEPGNDATP
+538 AERENDATP
-547 SPEDQLDETEMP
+547 SPEEQLDEPEMP
-559 ELQDAEDTTADE
+559 ELQDAEDATADE
-571 AEAQPAEA
+571 AEVQQAENEEAQR
-579 EEVEQQEEEAS
+579 QEEEAS
-590 TAAEPEEQP
+590 TVAKAEEQSTVN
-599 RGKAEAAQDDEEE
+599 AEATQGDEEE

-624 EASTIAEAEEQPT
+624 VASTIAEAEEQPT
-637 VSAEATQGDEEEP
+637 VSAEAAQ
-650 AEAEEV
+650 
-656 QQQEEEA
+656 
-663 STIVEAEEQP
+663 
-673 TVSAEAAKNPGE
+673 NPGE
-685 EQAEAQGTTKPPK
+685 VPAEVQGTPKPPK
-698 PRNRTRKGSGRTKRA
+698 PRSKASKRSGRTKRA
-713 TITPPAKAAK
+713 AITPPAKAAK
-723 KRTAKG
+723 KRTSKG

>member
-13 VNLSQL
+13 VTLSQL
-19 TESLSNPRKT
+19 TESLTNPRKT
-29 FEHKALKEMAES
+29 FDHKALNEMAES

-122 LDPTRYTAQELA
+122 LDPARYTAQELA

-207 EFSHYIE
+207 EFSHYID

-228 EDDTLYPAAG
+228 EDDSLYPAAG

-283 LAGDYRS
+283 LAGDYRA

-341 STVKPRPMPAAFGA
+341 STVQRRPMPAAFGA
-355 NPDAEDEPEPN
+355 NPDAEDEEEPN

-373 EGRSDQQPPRDF
+373 EGRADQPPPRDF
-385 RRIEQKVKEET
+385 RRIEEKVKEQT
-396 VAQLRNEIGE
+396 AAQLRKEFGE

-486 NYRVSPT
+486 NYRVSPS

-508 ETRVRRG
+508 ETRVRRD

-522 QIPQDQRGES
+522 QIPQEQRGES
-532 ADSEAA
+532 ADSEATV
-538 AEPGNDATP
+538 EPGNDATP
-547 SPEDQLDETEMP
+547 SPEDQLDEPEMP
-559 ELQDAEDTTADE
+559 ELQDAEAAQGDE
-571 AEAQPAEA
+571 EEPAETEEAQQQEEVASTAAEA
-579 EEVEQQEEEAS
+579 EEQPTANAEAAQGDEEEPAETEEAQQQEEEAS
-590 TAAEPEEQP
+590 TVAEAEEQP
-599 RGKAEAAQDDEEE
+599 TVNAEAAQDDEEE

-624 EASTIAEAEEQPT
+624 EASTEIEAEEQPT
-637 VSAEATQGDEEEP
+637 VNVEAAQEPGEEP
-650 AEAEEV
+650 AEV
-656 QQQEEEA
+656 
-663 STIVEAEEQP
+663 
-673 TVSAEAAKNPGE
+673 
-685 EQAEAQGTTKPPK
+685 QGTPKPPK
-698 PRNRTRKGSGRTKRA
+698 PRSRTKKGNGRTKRA
-713 TITPPAKAAK
+713 AITPPTKAAK